1 MKTMKLFLA
10 VMLAVFVSMNMTA
23 QTAAKT
29 AKNKTETI
37 KVLGNCSM
45 CKDRI
50 EKAAKT
56 EGAETASWDAK
67 SKLLTVS
74 YNPSK
79 TSTDALAKKMASVG
93 HDAGKYKADD
103 KVYNAL
109 PGCCKYDRTG
119 KDQASGQADHSGHTH

>member
-1 MKTMKLFLA
+1 MKTMRLFLA
-10 VMLAVFVSMNMTA
+10 VMLAVFVSTNMTA
-23 QTAAKT
+23 QTSAKT
-29 AKNKTETI
+29 GKNKTETI
-37 KVLGNCSM
+37 KVAGNCSM

-50 EKAAKT
+50 EKAAKA

-67 SKLLTVS
+67 TKLLTVS

-79 TSTDALAKKMASVG
+79 TSNDALAKKMASVG
-93 HDAGKYKADD
+93 HDAGKYRADD

-119 KDQASGQADHSGHTH
+119 KDQADHSGHNH

>member
-1 MKTMKLFLA
+1 MKTLKFFLA
-10 VMLAVFVSMNMTA
+10 VALVAVIGMNANA
-23 QTAAKT
+23 QST
-29 AKNKTETI
+29 AKNSSTKTETI

-50 EKAAKT
+50 EKAAKVDGV
-56 EGAETASWDAK
+56 EKASWDAK
-67 SKLLTVS
+67 TDLLTVS

-79 TSTDALAKKMASVG
+79 TNPDALAKKVASVG

-103 KVYNAL
+103 KVYNGL

-119 KDQASGQADHSGHTH
+119 EAEAAGAHDHSGHTH